1 MKQSTT
7 SFSSTGIA
15 VDAEESKA
23 IDDVRVLVQLN
34 QESITLLNIIDD
46 GKKKS
51 NLPGTVATFDVQ
63 GIFLI

>member
-51 NLPGTVATFDVQ
+51 NLPGTVATHSMYKAF
-63 GIFLI
+63 F